1 MQDLVSAYNLGK
13 NLAFYKFAAPE
24 EFIREPVTTTT
35 RPLPAKSIAPPKPAA
50 QPKVQPVSTARDFYG
65 DMQREDAIS
74 QGTLLARS
82 VNPQI
87 MQEHNL
93 PYDSVST
100 YADALRQEE
109 DAYVANNQQDPE
121 ARKKIRQQLAERVYG
136 DFAQMPESERIGLD
150 RFRERFLDEMPN
162 NIGYGTTAGLHTT
175 PGHGMHTY
183 YKNTPSIDY
192 RMHDEGMEPLQYSGN
207 FQNPDDPEHRFS
219 PNIIY
224 RKPDLSFYRELE
236 SMSPDVLQGYS
247 LKPNL
252 PPLVIHDAEAPS
264 PFMALLGAKP
274 NIVSDKT
281 LMSIPYHFRTEGV
294 TKPNFNRVST
304 IQEPS
309 IQDIGMGMK
318 MDTSV
323 TDMPYDGFI
332 TAHEMYHHKM
342 QNLRRSNP
350 YLNGLLEAN
359 MHLDRHSGAL
369 NEEFAD
375 MYAAQAGRYDYDKLP
390 VDVAA
395 EASPVQDDGLHHPA
409 PIRIRIPQVGPRY

>member
-1 MQDLVSAYNLGK
+1 
-13 NLAFYKFAAPE
+13 
-24 EFIREPVTTTT
+24 
-35 RPLPAKSIAPPKPAA
+35 
-50 QPKVQPVSTARDFYG
+50 
-65 DMQREDAIS
+65 MQREDAIS

-100 YADALRQEE
+100 YADALKQEE

-150 RFRERFLDEMPN
+150 RFRERFLDEVPSN
-162 NIGYGTTAGLHTT
+162 AGYGTTAGLHTT
-175 PGHGMHTY
+175 PGHGMHSY
-183 YKNTPSIDY
+183 YKNFSNGMGGPYVS
-192 RMHDEGMEPLQYSGN
+192 HSEGMEPLHYSGN
-207 FQNPDDPEHRFS
+207 FQNTEDNEHRFS

-224 RKPDLSFYRELE
+224 REPDLSFYRELE
-236 SMSPDVLQGYS
+236 SESPGVNMDYDFNPHV
-247 LKPNL
+247 
-252 PPLVIHDAEAPS
+252 PPVVVHDAEAPS

-274 NIVSDKT
+274 TITSDKT
-281 LMSIPYHFRTEGV
+281 LMSIPYRFRTRGV
-294 TKPNFNRVST
+294 TRPNFTRVST

-318 MDTSV
+318 MDTSI
-323 TDMPYDGFI
+323 TNMPYDGFT

-359 MHLDRHSGAL
+359 THLDPRSGAL

-375 MYAAQAGRYDYDKLP
+375 MYASQAGRYDYDKLP
-390 VDVAA
+390 IDVVS
-395 EASPVQDDGLHHPA
+395 EASPVQDDGMHLPA
-409 PIRIRIPQVGPRY
+409 PVRIRLPQVGPRY